1 MTAIDALQQLFLRA
15 GAGWVLWLLGLLS
28 LLTVAIAVERWLV
41 LRARGGDLRR
51 LAAAV
56 DGCLHA
62 GDRPGALDVLARS
75 PTVAAA
81 IAAAGLRLGERGP
94 KAAEHAMQS
103 ALALERSQLER
114 GLVVL
119 GTVGNN
125 APFVGLLGMIDPARP
140 EVVEAV
146 RVANGAGLKTV
157 MVTGDHKDTA
167 EAIAREIGILTPGGL
182 VLTGPEIEAMND
194 TELADCVTSTY
205 SLALLRKSH
214 RPATLGGVAPA
225 SAGVSAVARTKDA
238 RTTSARRIMRHLAL
252 RSSRTHP

>member
-41 LRARGGDLRR
+41 LRARSGDLRR

-56 DGCLHA
+56 DNCLHA

-81 IAAAGLRLGERGP
+81 IAAAGLRLGDRGP
-94 KAAEHAMQS
+94 RAAEHAMQS

-125 APFVGLLGMIDPARP
+125 APFVGLLGTVIGVIGAFEELGHAAPGH
-140 EVVEAV
+140 
-146 RVANGAGLKTV
+146 GAGPGAASQIASQAV
-157 MVTGDHKDTA
+157 MSSIA
-167 EAIAREIGILTPGGL
+167 EALVATAVGL
-182 VLTGPEIEAMND
+182 LV
-194 TELADCVTSTY
+194 
-205 SLALLRKSH
+205 AL
-214 RPATLGGVAPA
+214 P
-225 SAGVSAVARTKDA
+225 AVAAYNALQRKIA
-238 RTTSARRIMRHLAL
+238 ALCQGSEALSQIVLAYL
-252 RSSRTHP
+252 SESPGPKGQGQEVD